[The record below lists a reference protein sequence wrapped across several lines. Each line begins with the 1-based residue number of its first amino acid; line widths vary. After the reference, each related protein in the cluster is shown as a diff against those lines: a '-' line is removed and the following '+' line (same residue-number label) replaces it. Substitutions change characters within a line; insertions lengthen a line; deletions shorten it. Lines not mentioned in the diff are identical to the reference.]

1 MSQIFLH
8 PFVAGF
14 ILAAILAAIM
24 STVSSQ
30 LLVTSSALTQDFY
43 MLLRKTDDGKNRD
56 KEFVMVGR
64 LAVFLVAI
72 VATFLAWNP
81 NDTILNLIGNAW
93 AGFGAAFGPLVIFS
107 LYWKKLTKQGAI
119 AGMVSG
125 ALTVIIWI
133 MLKDKGGI
141 FELYEIIPGY
151 IVSILATVIVS
162 LITYKDK
169 YDVTSLFNEM
179 KRRLHA

>member
-1 MSQIFLH
+1 
-8 PFVAGF
+8 
-14 ILAAILAAIM
+14 
-24 STVSSQ
+24 
-30 LLVTSSALTQDFY
+30 
-43 MLLRKTDDGKNRD
+43 
-56 KEFVMVGR
+56 
-64 LAVFLVAI
+64 
-72 VATFLAWNP
+72 
-81 NDTILNLIGNAW
+81 
-93 AGFGAAFGPLVIFS
+93 
-107 LYWKKLTKQGAI
+107 
-119 AGMVSG
+119 MVSG

-162 LITYKDK
+162 IITYKDK